1 MVLRSS
7 TTLTAGRSVTSALSI
22 RATSVVD
29 VVGSGVAGVLV
40 KGEQAEVG
48 TAEVG
53 ADVEEVAESRLTA
66 LMLQTPLG
74 ISLQTSGNVS
84 GLHDRTLHSSVLVLA
99 AVGVPAVATVTTVI
113 LTDNAMRVLLT
124 PLVTVIL
131 SLRLTVN
138 LTPPSRS
145 VVLRMVVVLGAGRT
159 TVDSRTVLVT
169 IDR

>member
-1 MVLRSS
+1 VLHSS

-22 RATSVVD
+22 RVTSVVD

-40 KGEQAEVG
+40 KGEQAGVV

-53 ADVEEVAESRLTA
+53 ADVEVVAESRLTA
-66 LMLQTPLG
+66 SMLQTPLG

-99 AVGVPAVATVTTVI
+99 AVVVPAVATVTVI
-113 LTDNAMRVLLT
+113 LMDSAMRVLLT

-131 SLRLTVN
+131 SLRLTVT
-138 LTPPSRS
+138 LTLPSRS
-145 VVLRMVVVLGAGRT
+145 VVPRMVVVLDAERT